1 MRTSSLKIKR
11 IANKAPAPLLNC
23 TAGGSQNP
31 PTKTDSF
38 ARFADILKGRRKGF
52 VTFVH
57 SILFL
62 LHKPDKFFVKKKK
75 ECPFLQNG
83 GRIISG
89 KAPALFLK
97 E

>member
-1 MRTSSLKIKR
+1 MKNLVKISAPSLDYTGRTR
-11 IANKAPAPLLNC
+11 
-23 TAGGSQNP
+23 QNP

-62 LHKPDKFFVKKKK
+62 LHNLTN
-75 ECPFLQNG
+75 FL
-83 GRIISG
+83 
-89 KAPALFLK
+89 
-97 E
+97 

>member
-11 IANKAPAPLLNC
+11 IANKAPAPLLDY

-31 PTKTDSF
+31 PTKADSF
-38 ARFADILKGRRKGF
+38 ARFADILKGRRKAF

-62 LHKPDKFFVKKKK
+62 LHNLTN
-75 ECPFLQNG
+75 FL
-83 GRIISG
+83 
-89 KAPALFLK
+89 
-97 E
+97 

>member
-11 IANKAPAPLLNC
+11 IANKAPAPLPDY

-38 ARFADILKGRRKGF
+38 ARFADILKNIRKAF
-52 VTFVH
+52 VIFVH

-62 LHKPDKFFVKKKK
+62 LHNLTN
-75 ECPFLQNG
+75 FL
-83 GRIISG
+83 
-89 KAPALFLK
+89 
-97 E
+97 

>member
-11 IANKAPAPLLNC
+11 IANKGPVPLLDY
-23 TAGGSQNP
+23 TAGEGQNP

-62 LHKPDKFFVKKKK
+62 LHNLTN
-75 ECPFLQNG
+75 FL
-83 GRIISG
+83 
-89 KAPALFLK
+89 
-97 E
+97 